1 MGLNGS
7 VVRAVFWRNFASY
20 FANPVGYLFIFA
32 FTLAGA
38 YFAFN
43 DQFFAANMADLEQ
56 LNAVY
61 SLLALLLVPAITMS
75 AWAEERRSGTEE
87 LLLTLPGSDL
97 SIVLGKYFACLGIYT
112 AALAFSAVFIF
123 LLAYLGGP
131 DYGLILSTYLGYW
144 LIGAA
149 LIAAGMVASL
159 LTSHTTVAFI
169 LGVLIC
175 GVLVGV
181 AKVGDVVTY
190 ASNIFA
196 SLGWISAAE
205 PGAGV
210 GTSGGFIKE
219 FLPRLSVEGS
229 FQYAFG
235 RGVMTLSAFWYF
247 LAVTAVMLYLNV
259 FLLGRR
265 HWSGSEHAPR
275 QWMHGLTR
283 TAALLVA
290 AVAVY
295 VFARRADSVAFVDA
309 TSERLHA
316 LSPETV
322 DVLRNIPADRVVR
335 IDAFL
340 SPVKDLPK
348 DYVEVHRNLRD
359 KLLQY
364 EAQGRGNVVLNIEEP
379 ELFSPAAA
387 RAEKS
392 FNIKPVKIQV
402 QEEGRFRTA
411 EFLLGVA
418 VRSGRTEMSVP
429 FFYKGLPVEYEL
441 TRLVRTASAKELPQ
455 IAVLGTEADIL
466 DRFNQDD
473 NDWLVVNDLKK
484 QYKVVRAQPGQLFQ
498 YEESQ
503 SADPQAPKQKTIKR
517 DANGEP
523 LLAESLKTVKCLI
536 APMPST
542 LKPDEMN
549 DFLEYVKSGRPTLIL
564 EDAVCQFN
572 PRLTSN
578 NPMMRGGM
586 MGQPPQAPR
595 DLAALSRLTS
605 MLGLDFESS
614 QVVWQT
620 ANPLRQ
626 KYPELPLEY
635 LPSGKGVAAD
645 PLYDRDHPITAS
657 MRDYALFLFAGAMKR
672 KGGDGPEVKPLLWT
686 TRGAGTVSA
695 DTIHDAVMGQDR
707 DWSSKRQRR
716 NEEYILAAAV
726 TGKPVDDVAPPRG
739 EKDVK
744 PKSPV
749 KDVKVVF
756 ISDLDFVSNAFFN
769 LRRLGERELDFE
781 NVGFLVNCVDYL
793 AGDESLIAL
802 RQKRPQRR
810 TLTRIMQLSDS
821 FEKEA
826 DRERKDAEDKAA
838 KAEQDAQKSFD
849 QVAKQLETQQT
860 VRMQDIVAVSQKL
873 QEEQRKLDRVKAEIA
888 QERNEKI
895 RDVQLRT
902 QEKLRQQQLA
912 IRFLAV
918 MLPAIPVLLL
928 GLFVWSVR
936 AGRETEGVAQAR
948 LR

>member
-1 MGLNGS
+1 MGLNAS

-43 DQFFAANMADLEQ
+43 DQFFASNMADLEQ

-61 SLLALLLVPAITMS
+61 SLLALLLIPAISMS

-97 SIVLGKYFACLGIYT
+97 SIVLGKYLACLGIYT
-112 AALAFSAVFIF
+112 AALAFSTVFVA
-123 LLAYLGGP
+123 LLAYLGNP
-131 DYGLILSTYLGYW
+131 DYGLIFSTYLGYW
-144 LIGAA
+144 FIGAA
-149 LIAAGMVASL
+149 LLAAGMVASL
-159 LTSHTTVAFI
+159 LTTHTTVAFI

-181 AKVGDVVTY
+181 ARLGDVITY
-190 ASNIFA
+190 VSNLFA
-196 SLGWISAAE
+196 SLGWVKSTGGVATTT
-205 PGAGV
+205 AG
-210 GTSGGFIKE
+210 GSFLKE

-247 LAVTAVMLYLNV
+247 LAVMIVMLYLNV

-265 HWSGSEHAPR
+265 HWGGGEQAKR
-275 QWMHGLTR
+275 QWTHGLVR
-283 TAALLVA
+283 TLALLVA
-290 AVAVY
+290 GISLY
-295 VFARRADSVAFVDA
+295 VFARRADAVAFVDA

-322 DVLRNIPADRVVR
+322 DVLRNIPDDRVVR

-364 EAQGRGNVVLNIEEP
+364 EAQGRGKIFLNIEET

-392 FNIKPVKIQV
+392 FNIKPVKVQV

-411 EFLLGVA
+411 EFILGVA
-418 VRSGRTEMSVP
+418 VRSGRTELTLP

-455 IAVLGTEADIL
+455 IAVLGTDADIL

-473 NDWLVVNDLKK
+473 NDWLIINDLKK

-498 YEESQ
+498 YDEAPSAP
-503 SADPQAPKQKTIKR
+503 SADPHMPKQKTIKR

-523 LLAESLKTVKCLI
+523 LIAESMKSVRCLI

-549 DFLEYVKSGRPTLIL
+549 DFIEYVKAGRPTLIL
-564 EDAVCQFN
+564 EDAVCLVK
-572 PRLTSN
+572 PSLTSN
-578 NPMMRGGM
+578 NPMMQRGM
-586 MGQPPQAPR
+586 MGQMPTMR
-595 DLAALSRLTS
+595 DTAALARLTN
-605 MLGLDFESS
+605 MLGLDFDTT
-614 QVVWQT
+614 QVVSQS
-620 ANPLRQ
+620 ANPLKQ
-626 KYPELPLEY
+626 KIPQ
-635 LPSGKGVAAD
+635 LPSEYVASGRGVVAE
-645 PLYDRDHPITAS
+645 PLYERDHPITAS
-657 MRDYALFLFAGAMKR
+657 TRDMSIFLCAGAMKR
-672 KGGDGPEVKPLLWT
+672 KGGDGPDVKPLLWT
-686 TRGAGTVSA
+686 TREA
-695 DTIHDAVMGQDR
+695 DTVPSEVINEQFMGRDR
-707 DWSSKRQRR
+707 DTSTKKQRR
-716 NEEYILAAAV
+716 KEEFILAAAV
-726 TGKPVDDVAPPRG
+726 TGKPVDDSTPSAS
-739 EKDVK
+739 KDK
-744 PKSPV
+744 TKAPV
-749 KDVKVVF
+749 KDLKVVF
-756 ISDLDFVSNAFFN
+756 ITDLDFVSNEIIN
-769 LRRLGERELDFE
+769 LRRIGERDLDFE
-781 NVGFLVNCVDYL
+781 NYGFLVNCVDYL
-793 AGDESLIAL
+793 AGDESLIGL

-810 TLTRIMQLSDS
+810 TLTKIMALSES

-826 DRERKDAEDKAA
+826 ERERKDAEDKAR
-838 KAEQDAQKSFD
+838 KAEDDAQKRFD
-849 QVAKQLETQQT
+849 EVAKPLENRQTINMQELVALTQR
-860 VRMQDIVAVSQKL
+860 VN
-873 QEEQRKLDRVKAEIA
+873 EEQRKLDRVKAEIA
-888 QERNEKI
+888 QERNERI
-895 RDVQLRT
+895 REVQLRT
-902 QEKLRQQQLA
+902 QERLRQQQLA

-918 MLPAIPVLLL
+918 MLPALPVLIL
-928 GLFVWSVR
+928 GLIIWSIR
-936 AGRETEGVAQAR
+936 TGRETEGVAQAR